1 MTTTETPTE
10 ASATRV
16 AGRFRERYEAA
27 ALKNDSLLCVGLDP
41 DPKQIPVGVSVKDF
55 LLGVIEAT
63 SDLVSCYKPNAA
75 FFERDGAE
83 GWETLRDVIAAVPN
97 EIPVLL
103 DAKRGDVGH
112 TAQAYAEAVFDQLGA
127 DAVTVNPYLGVDSIE
142 PFTERED
149 RHVFVLC
156 RTSNPSAG
164 ELQDIMAGDVRLY
177 ERVAELSRTWNSR
190 GNVGLVVGA
199 TYPEEARRVREI
211 CPDQLL
217 LLPGVGAQQ
226 GDIDASVQAAMDANG
241 GGILVNASRGVL
253 YAAPIKNGCAV
264 GGWSEASRVAAKQ
277 LRDAINA
284 ARR

>member
-226 GDIDASVQAAMDANG
+226 GDIDASVQAAVDANG

-253 YAAPIKNGCAV
+253 YADPIKNGCAV